1 MIQAR
6 NGGGGAPPPP
16 RAASFSHLA
25 GQELYRAALFALFF
39 LQIVAVGFVPY
50 IGARV
55 GRLLPSAD
63 CACGCQVSVRV
74 QGANGIHG
82 MRMTNMNDTPGIAGL
97 VAQDLVSA

>member
-6 NGGGGAPPPP
+6 NSGGGAPPPP

-50 IGARV
+50 IGALV
-55 GRLLPSAD
+55 RLAPQRGLRLRLPD
-63 CACGCQVSVRV
+63 QCPCAHGM
-74 QGANGIHG
+74 NG
-82 MRMTNMNDTPGIAGL
+82 MRMMNTNDTPGIAGL
-97 VAQDLVSA
+97 VDMDLVSA